1 MLKLNLLG
9 GLIGLALLAG
19 FLGTMLWWVKSVPL
33 TIIILVVGGLIIYDL
48 VKSLRQSNGAS
59 SG

>member
-1 MLKLNLLG
+1 MFKLNLVA

-19 FLGTMLWWVKSVPL
+19 FLGTMLWWVKAVPL
-33 TIIILVVGGLIIYDL
+33 TIIILAVGALIVYDL
-48 VKSLRQSNGAS
+48 VKSLRQGNGAS